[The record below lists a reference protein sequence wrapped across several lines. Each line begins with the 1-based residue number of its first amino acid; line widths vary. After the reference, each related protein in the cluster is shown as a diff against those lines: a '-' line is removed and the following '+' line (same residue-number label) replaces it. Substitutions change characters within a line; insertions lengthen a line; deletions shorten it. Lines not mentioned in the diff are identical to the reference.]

1 MEKKGKLE
9 YSVYILKCKDGSL
22 YTGIS
27 KDVAE
32 RIRLHNEGKGAKYTK
47 SRRPVAL
54 KYIES
59 GFAYGNAIK
68 REIEIKRMKKSKKL
82 DLLKGRTKK

>member
-1 MEKKGKLE
+1 MSETE

-27 KDVAE
+27 KDVEE

-47 SRRPVAL
+47 SRRPVTL
-54 KYIES
+54 KYLES
-59 GFAYGNAIK
+59 GFVHGNAIK
-68 REIEIKRMKKSKKL
+68 REIEIKRMTKSKKL
-82 DLLKGRTKK
+82 DLLKRIAKK